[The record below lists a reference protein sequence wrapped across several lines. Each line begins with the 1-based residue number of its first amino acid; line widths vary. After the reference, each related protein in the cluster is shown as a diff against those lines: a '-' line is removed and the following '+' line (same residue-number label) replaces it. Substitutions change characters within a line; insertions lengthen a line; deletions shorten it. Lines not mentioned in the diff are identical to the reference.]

1 MLPPITAHPEE
12 PLSLPKRRL
21 EGLTSGASRRAFALR
36 QAQEPQSLLRMSGL
50 SWISSLIFILVWLN
64 VATPAKAW
72 PGESSQYSYCR
83 VALPVA
89 GQTLTATRTLWPDG
103 RFAFQT
109 SYDPPGK
116 ALVRGKGSEYQRA
129 YLTWRTKAGGGKE
142 AAKLWVY
149 TDEWI
154 FAFPDEARLYA
165 RPLKGKPESEV
176 ELPGRIAKDG
186 FYLHEFDPQTLLSAF
201 PALDEIELVTHA
213 PGKKSKSGTYAP
225 PRTRFNLA
233 LLRGQLAALADVDA
247 ALDREQAK
255 PGACKKLQP
264 SGFEEADIANWNW
277 CTLSQNMVVGGP
289 PGVWSDGSRVTS
301 QIWLGKGT
309 LGFERD
315 ISDGKD
321 GHPFLTGGFAVVRT
335 FPFQHQFSAYVYA
348 RPQRLTLTS
357 GTETL
362 TFDIAQSSSS
372 APLNWSDLMRL
383 DRTGAE
389 IKYRQAYDNGKVL
402 SEGSLPP
409 GSFRALEAQMQKAY
423 AQVLEMRKDPIT
435 HCSQQPPIIVT

>member
-1 MLPPITAHPEE
+1 VVSEITARPELVE
-12 PLSLPKRRL
+12 GSFFLLFCPAARKKEGRPFDKLRASGMGTLLFTWLTLLFCALS
-21 EGLTSGASRRAFALR
+21 TSA
-36 QAQEPQSLLRMSGL
+36 QAY
-50 SWISSLIFILVWLN
+50 
-64 VATPAKAW
+64 

-83 VALPVA
+83 VELPVG
-89 GQTLTATRTLWPDG
+89 GQTLTATRTLRADG

-109 SYDPPGK
+109 SSDPVGK
-116 ALVRGKGSEYQRA
+116 ALVGGKGSEYQRA
-129 YLTWRTKAGGGKE
+129 YLTWRTKADGGKE
-142 AAKLWVY
+142 AAKLWVF

-154 FAFPDEARLYA
+154 FNFHDDSRLYA
-165 RPLKGKPESEV
+165 RPVKGKPESEV
-176 ELPGRIAKDG
+176 ELPGRIVKLG
-186 FYLHEFDPQTLLSAF
+186 FYLHEFDPQTLLRAF
-201 PALDEIELVTHA
+201 PTLDAVELVMHA
-213 PGKKSKSGTYAP
+213 PGKKTKSGQFAP

-233 LLRGQLAALADVDA
+233 LLRAQVAALADVDA

-255 PGACKKLQP
+255 PGACKNVQP
-264 SGFEEADIANWNW
+264 SGFEEADIANWNF
-277 CTLSQNMVVGGP
+277 CTLNQQAVVGGP
-289 PGVWSDGSRVTS
+289 PGVWSDGFRVTS

-309 LGFERD
+309 LSFERD

-335 FPFQHQFSAYVYA
+335 FPFQHQFSAHVYA
-348 RPQRLTLTS
+348 KPQRLTLTS
-357 GTETL
+357 GAETL
-362 TFDIAQSSSS
+362 TFDIAQSNNS

-383 DRTGAE
+383 DRSGAE

-435 HCSQQPPIIVT
+435 HCSQPPPIIVT